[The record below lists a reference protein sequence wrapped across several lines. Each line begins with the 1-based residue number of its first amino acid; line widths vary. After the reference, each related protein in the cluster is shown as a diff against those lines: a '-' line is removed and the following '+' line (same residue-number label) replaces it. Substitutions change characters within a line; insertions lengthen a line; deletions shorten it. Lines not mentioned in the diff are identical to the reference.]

1 MRTVVIYPG
10 RFHPFHRGH
19 KASYDYLTKRYGD
32 NNVFVVSSNK
42 QDPETSP
49 FSFADKLDMMTKLG
63 ISPGQVAQVT
73 NPYQAKEIRDE
84 IDDPENTVLI
94 FAVSEK
100 DMAGDSARFNF
111 RPKKD
116 GTAGYM
122 QPLPADGKGMQNM
135 TKHAYVAV
143 TPTVNFKVRGADA
156 NSASQIRKLYQ
167 AGNEADREQI
177 IADLYGDV
185 DAGIKDIF
193 DRKLGTGRPEVTVD
207 YGAEQIYAGDK
218 DKMVKESRSAL
229 KQKITHL
236 KETIDQLKNAP
247 LPGNLAAQL
256 VQLTAEQRKFLT
268 QYIAQLTSLEQQ
280 IQQARQQSQIS
291 NELIKSIMALTPDQ
305 KQSVLYLIA
314 PTWNDQLQQRELN
327 RQQWHAKR
335 ANKNVTEYAV
345 TPDRDDDDEVPE
357 MLHRLANRWWNAA
370 DKQPQI
376 EATLNSMGWS
386 IQQVESEDD
395 AVQLQHQDGTVYFIS
410 ADEFD
415 PDLFKNPDYIEEK
428 WSQKYK
434 SSINCSNPKGFSQ
447 RAHCAGRKKK
457 VNESSGYS
465 LQGSFT
471 PDLIES
477 KVWLLKELGS
487 VAPELDTVYI
497 LGSWYGNL
505 ALYMHLQP
513 TVEYE
518 KIINVETDADM
529 LAQSER
535 MLDHVGVERVEHMF
549 KDANKLD
556 YQQLG
561 DRGAVINTSL
571 TDMPGTE
578 WFENIPGGTLVV
590 LQARDQDPGEQYHST
605 EDIVDKFPLDQVY
618 YTGTR
623 SLQDPET
630 GYQRFMVIGRK

>member
-19 KASYDYLTKRYGD
+19 KASYDYLVKQYGAD
-32 NNVFVVSSNK
+32 NVFVVSSDK
-42 QDPETSP
+42 QDADKSP
-49 FSFADKLDMMTKLG
+49 FSFDDKLDMMTKLG
-63 ISPGQVAQVT
+63 IPPGRIARVK
-73 NPYQAKEIRDE
+73 NPYQAQEITKE
-84 IDDPENTVLI
+84 IDDKDNTVLI

-100 DMAGDSARFNF
+100 DMEGPEARFDF
-111 RPKKD
+111 KTKKD
-116 GTAGYM
+116 GSAGYI
-122 QPLPADGKGMQNM
+122 QPIPADGKLKPMSQ
-135 TKHAYVAV
+135 HAYVAV

-335 ANKNVTEYAV
+335 ANKKTV
-345 TPDRDDDDEVPE
+345 DES
-357 MLHRLANRWWNAA
+357 
-370 DKQPQI
+370 D
-376 EATLNSMGWS
+376 
-386 IQQVESEDD
+386 
-395 AVQLQHQDGTVYFIS
+395 
-410 ADEFD
+410 
-415 PDLFKNPDYIEEK
+415 DYIEEK

-434 SSINCSNPKGFSQ
+434 NSINCSNPKGFSQ

-465 LQGSFT
+465 LKGSFT

-477 KVWLLKELGS
+477 KVWLLKELGEI
-487 VAPELDTVYI
+487 APELDTVYI

>member
-335 ANKNVTEYAV
+335 ANKKTV
-345 TPDRDDDDEVPE
+345 DES
-357 MLHRLANRWWNAA
+357 
-370 DKQPQI
+370 D
-376 EATLNSMGWS
+376 
-386 IQQVESEDD
+386 
-395 AVQLQHQDGTVYFIS
+395 
-410 ADEFD
+410 
-415 PDLFKNPDYIEEK
+415 DYIEEK

-434 SSINCSNPKGFSQ
+434 NSINCSNPKGFSQ

-465 LQGSFT
+465 LKGSFT

-477 KVWLLKELGS
+477 KVWLLKELGEI
-487 VAPELDTVYI
+487 APELDTVYI